1 MRSGRRIRQRPDPG
15 GYDVSRTCFHCGET
29 IAKDVALSACVNGG
43 EQPVCCIGCQA
54 AAEWIGTLGLGDYY
68 RLRNTTAERAVEAA
82 DYSAWDRPQLQR
94 LYVRNAADGS
104 AEVCVLVEG
113 LRCAACSW
121 LIDRALRDL
130 PGVRTV
136 EVNPGAR
143 RVRIVWARSDIALS
157 EILHRLAQL
166 GYVPHPRN
174 AQALDALDQR
184 EARAALKR
192 LVVAGLGMMQA
203 MMYAVTL
210 YAGAFEGI
218 DPATRDFFR
227 WIGLLVT
234 TPVVVYAAQP
244 FFIGAWRELRTR
256 ALGMDTTI
264 ALAIALI
271 YLASLYETVVGGA
284 QVYFDSASMFVFLLL
299 GGRYL
304 EMRARRRAADVVDAL
319 ARLQPVLAQ
328 RRRADG
334 ALETIGV
341 HELEA
346 GDIVI
351 VAEGAAMPADGT
363 LLGMACEVDESLL
376 TGESVPRARYRGEAL
391 IAGSV
396 VRSGPVEMRVA
407 HIGADTVLSSI
418 VRLIERAQ
426 IQRPHAAVLGDRFA
440 ARFVAGV
447 LVLTALTAAAW
458 LYVDP
463 SRAFAASLA
472 VLVVAC
478 PCAFALSVP
487 VAYLRAASA
496 LARIGVLMPKAE
508 ALEKLT
514 RIDRVVFDKT
524 GTLTRDRLELV
535 GVEIAGKRS
544 VNECLRIAAAL
555 EYGNAHP
562 FAAAIREAVPG
573 ERSILKA
580 EALRTFAG
588 AGIEGRIAG
597 HRYRIG
603 RADFALALSGG
614 TTDDDNVIVLADEHG
629 ALAHL
634 RVRETLRE
642 EAATAIVA
650 LRAQGLAVAMLSGDS
665 DARALAIAVRLNI
678 TDFRSRAKPEA
689 KLRALEQWR
698 RLGSVVAMV
707 GDGVNDAPVLAGADV
722 AIALGGG
729 TQLAQSSADL
739 VLASDRLDA
748 IPAARELALT
758 TLRVLRQNLYWAVAY
773 NFASIPLAAFGLVPP
788 WLAAIGMSVSSLFVV
803 LNSLRIAP
811 PHISTE
817 QVSATATVAAE
828 AVPA

>member
-1 MRSGRRIRQRPDPG
+1 MSRI
-15 GYDVSRTCFHCGET
+15 CFHCGEA
-29 IAKDVALSACVNGG
+29 IPRGVELGARVNGTT
-43 EQPVCCIGCQA
+43 QPVCCIGCQA
-54 AAEWIGTLGLGDYY
+54 AAEWIATLGLGDYY
-68 RLRNTTAERAVEAA
+68 RLRNMPAERAVEAA

-94 LYVRNAADGS
+94 LYVHNSADGS

-130 PGVRTV
+130 SGVRAV

-143 RVRIVWARSDIALS
+143 RVRIVWMRDDITLS
-157 EILHRLAQL
+157 AILHRLAQL
-166 GYVPHPRN
+166 GYVPHPCN

-184 EARAALKR
+184 EARTALKR

-218 DPATRDFFR
+218 DPSTRDFFR

-244 FFIGAWRELRTR
+244 FFAGAWRELRTR

-271 YLASLYETVVGGA
+271 YLASLYETVTGGA
-284 QVYFDSASMFVFLLL
+284 EVYFDSASMFVFLLL

-319 ARLQPVLAQ
+319 ARLQPALAL
-328 RRRADG
+328 RRRTDG
-334 ALETIGV
+334 ALETVGV

-346 GDIVI
+346 GDVVV

-363 LLGMACEVDESLL
+363 LLGKACEVDESLL
-376 TGESVPRARYRGEAL
+376 TGESTPRTRRRGEAL

-407 HIGADTVLSSI
+407 HVGADTVLSSI

-426 IQRPHAAVLGDRFA
+426 SERPHAAVLGDRIA
-440 ARFVAGV
+440 ARFVGGV
-447 LVLTALTAAAW
+447 LALTVLTAAAW
-458 LYVDP
+458 FYVDP
-463 SRAFAASLA
+463 SRTFAASLA

-496 LARIGVLMPKAE
+496 LARIGVLMPKSD
-508 ALEKLT
+508 ALEKLA
-514 RIDRVVFDKT
+514 RVDRVVFDKT

-535 GVEIAGKRS
+535 GVEVAAGRS
-544 VNECLRIAAAL
+544 INECLRIAAAL
-555 EYGNAHP
+555 EFGSTHP
-562 FAAAIREAVPG
+562 FAAAIREAVST
-573 ERSILKA
+573 ERSIPEA
-580 EALRTFAG
+580 ESLRTVAG

-603 RADFALALSGG
+603 RADFALALSAG
-614 TTDDDNVIVLADEHG
+614 TTDDDNVVVLADERG

-642 EAATAIVA
+642 EAATAIA
-650 LRAQGLAVAMLSGDS
+650 GLREQGLDVAMLSGDS
-665 DARALAIAVRLNI
+665 DARARGIAVRLDI
-678 TDFRSRAKPEA
+678 TDFRARATPEA
-689 KLRALEQWR
+689 KLHALERWR
-698 RLGSVVAMV
+698 QGGSIVAMV
-707 GDGVNDAPVLAGADV
+707 GDGINDAPVLAGADI
-722 AIALGGG
+722 AIALGSG

-748 IPAARELALT
+748 IPAARLLALR

-773 NFASIPLAAFGLVPP
+773 NFAGIPLAAFGLVPP
-788 WLAAIGMSVSSLFVV
+788 WLAAIGMSASSLFVV

-811 PHISTE
+811 PRH
-817 QVSATATVAAE
+817 SAERVQASAPPLAG